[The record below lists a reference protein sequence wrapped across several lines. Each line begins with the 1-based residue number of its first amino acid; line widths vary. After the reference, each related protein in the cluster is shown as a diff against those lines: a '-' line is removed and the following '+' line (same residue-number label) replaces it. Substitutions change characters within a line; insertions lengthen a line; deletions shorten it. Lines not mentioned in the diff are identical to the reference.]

1 MTLAQLVTEAQS
13 SQKSSKS
20 TSGRGPA
27 YYNKQRQFFIVSMMN
42 DDDPVVRKAA
52 VECEFVPTKVLVNAF
67 LEEDDSGVL
76 RSILMQPKLPVT
88 SLIAF
93 ASEEKC
99 TQFENDEE
107 LCDHLRSRIA
117 KES

>member
-42 DDDPVVRKAA
+42 NNDPVVRKAA
-52 VECEFVPTKVLVNAF
+52 VECEFIPTKVLVNAF
-67 LEEDDSGVL
+67 SEENDPGVL
-76 RSILMQPKLPVT
+76 LAILMQPKLPVS

-93 ASEEKC
+93 ASEEKVA
-99 TQFENDEE
+99 QFEDNKE
-107 LCDHLRSRIA
+107 LCDHVKSRVA
-117 KES
+117 RDS